1 MPRAAQPG
9 PGDRALTH
17 DPRII
22 LSPDVA
28 YVLDDDAVYVAV
40 VPEGPIRV
48 LEGAGA
54 IIWEAIGDHRRVS
67 EVIAEAADQAG
78 LAASMQATATS
89 PAHRS
94 HRDRGSR
101 PVRAADNPA
110 GAITFPTAAYHS
122 GVTHRGKPSFCSPN
136 K

>member
-1 MPRAAQPG
+1 M
-9 PGDRALTH
+9 TH

-78 LAASMQATATS
+78 LAAGQIG
-89 PAHRS
+89 
-94 HRDRGSR
+94 DE
-101 PVRAADNPA
+101 VRAFLTDLSDLGLIRLDDGDEP
-110 GAITFPTAAYHS
+110 
-122 GVTHRGKPSFCSPN
+122 
-136 K
+136 